1 MALTGIEI
9 FKHLPKTNCKDC
21 GFPTCLAF
29 AMKLAAKQASLEDCP
44 HASDEAKEFLG
55 AASAP
60 PVRKV
65 VLGSGAAEWPLG
77 EETVLFRHEKKFVNP
92 CAYAVSVSD
101 NDPELTAKVER
112 IASYK
117 VDRVGED
124 YGVNLIAVTD
134 ASGDAAT
141 FAAAVKTVVE
151 TAPRQGILLSTRD
164 AGRIEAALSACEGKK
179 PLVYGATSEN
189 LDELL
194 PLVKG
199 KAALVLSAG
208 NLDDLAVMS
217 EKAVGAGVE
226 DLILD
231 PAPANAREAL
241 ERLTLIRRLAVKKNF
256 KPFGFPIFMSAVND
270 DPQLENALATIG
282 TMKYASVILLGE
294 LRDWEML
301 GLLTGRLNI
310 YTDPQKPMQVDQKVY
325 EIGSVNGDSPF
336 IVTTNFAL
344 TYFIV
349 AGEIENS
356 RVATRLAVQD
366 VEGLSVL
373 TAWAA
378 GKFTA
383 SKIAEFIKESGVE
396 GSLSRKE
403 VILPGYVSV
412 LSGALEDKLGDGWK
426 VVVGPREANQLPQ
439 FLKSRVNGS

>member
-44 HASDEAKEFLG
+44 HASDEAIAFLG

-65 VLGSGAAEWPLG
+65 VIGEGDGAWALG
-77 EETVLFRHEKKFVNP
+77 EETVLFRHDKKFVNP
-92 CAYAVSVSD
+92 SAYAIQVAD
-101 NDPELTAKVER
+101 NDPELEAKVKA
-112 IASYK
+112 IAAFK

-124 YGVNLIAVTD
+124 YGVNLIALQDV
-134 ASGDAAT
+134 SGDGSA
-141 FAAAVKTVVE
+141 FSSAVKTVVE
-151 TAPRQGILLSTRD
+151 NAPRQGMVLCSQKAD
-164 AGRIEAALSACEGKK
+164 VIEAGLSACDGKK
-179 PLVYGATSEN
+179 PLVYGATGEN
-189 LDELL
+189 LDKLL

-199 KAALVLSAG
+199 KASLVVSSA
-208 NLDDLAVMS
+208 NLDDLAAMT
-217 EKAVGAGVE
+217 EKAVAGGVE

-231 PAPANAREAL
+231 PMPENAREAV
-241 ERLTLIRRLAVKKNF
+241 ERFTIIRRLAIKKNY
-256 KPFGFPIFMSAVND
+256 KPFGYPILMDAGHE
-270 DPQLENALATIG
+270 DPQVEGALATVG
-282 TMKYASVILLGE
+282 TMKYASVILLKE
-294 LRDWEML
+294 LHAWEML

-325 EIGSVNGDSPF
+325 DIGNVSKDSPL

-349 AGEIENS
+349 AGEVENS
-356 RVATRLAVQD
+356 KVPTRLAIQD

-383 SKIAEFIKESGVE
+383 SKIAEFLKESGVE
-396 GSLSRKE
+396 NQMNKKE
-403 VILPGYVSV
+403 VILPGYVAV
-412 LSGALEDKLGDGWK
+412 LSGALEDKLGGDWK

-439 FLKSRVNGS
+439 FLKSQAKG

>member
-9 FKHLPKTNCKDC
+9 FKHLPKTNCKEC

-29 AMKLAAKQASLEDCP
+29 AMKLAAKQATLEDCP

-60 PVRKV
+60 PVGKV
-65 VLGSGAAEWPLG
+65 VIGTGDAAWTLG

-92 CAYAVSVSD
+92 SAYTIKIAD
-101 NDPELTAKVER
+101 NDPELEAKVKA
-112 IASYK
+112 IADFK
-117 VDRVGED
+117 VDRVGVD

-134 ASGDAAT
+134 ASGDGAT
-141 FAAAVKTVVE
+141 FSAAVQKVAAA
-151 TAPRQGILLSTRD
+151 APRLGIVLASQNADVLA
-164 AGRIEAALSACEGKK
+164 AGLSAADGKK
-179 PLVYGATSEN
+179 PLVYGATADN
-189 LDELL
+189 VDQLL
-194 PLVKG
+194 PLVKD
-199 KAALVLSAG
+199 KAALVVSSGDLNELSAM
-208 NLDDLAVMS
+208 A
-217 EKAVGAGVE
+217 EKAVGAGVKE
-226 DLILD
+226 LILD
-231 PAPANAREAL
+231 PMPGNAREAL
-241 ERLTLIRRLAVKKNF
+241 ERFTIIRRLAVKKNY
-256 KPFGFPIFMSAVND
+256 KPFGYPILMDAGNE
-270 DPQLENALATIG
+270 DPQLEGALATLG
-282 TMKYASVILLGE
+282 TMKYASVILLDTLE
-294 LRDWEML
+294 AWQML

-325 EIGSVNGDSPF
+325 EIGGVNGDSPL

-356 RVATRLAVQD
+356 KVPTRLAVQD

-396 GSLSRKE
+396 GKLNKKE
-403 VILPGYVSV
+403 VILPGYVAV
-412 LSGALEDKLGDGWK
+412 LSGALEDKLGGDWK

-439 FLKSRVNGS
+439 FLKSCAKG

>member
-44 HASDEAKEFLG
+44 HASEEAKAFLG

-65 VLGSGAAEWPLG
+65 VVGAGDAAWPLG

-92 CAYAVSVSD
+92 SAYAIKVAD
-101 NDPELTAKVER
+101 NDPELEAKVKAV
-112 IASYK
+112 ASFK

-124 YGVNLIAVTD
+124 YGADMIAVLD
-134 ASGDAAT
+134 ASGDPAT
-141 FAAAVKTVVE
+141 FASAVRKVVE
-151 TAPRQGILLSTRD
+151 AAPRLAIVLLSSK
-164 AGRIEAALSACEGKK
+164 AKVIEAGLSACEGKN
-179 PLVYGATSEN
+179 PLVHGATGETIDQ
-189 LDELL
+189 LA

-199 KAALVLSAG
+199 KAVLVVSAAS
-208 NLDDLAVMS
+208 LDDLAALA
-217 EKAVGAGVE
+217 EKAAAAGVE
-226 DLILD
+226 NLILD
-231 PAPANAREAL
+231 PMPANAREAL
-241 ERLTLIRRLAVKKNF
+241 EKFTLIRRLAVKKNY
-256 KPFGFPIFMSAVND
+256 KPFGYPILMDAGHE
-270 DPQLENALATIG
+270 DPQVEGALATVG
-282 TMKYASVILLGE
+282 TMKYASVILLNA
-294 LRDWEML
+294 LRSWEML

-325 EIGSVNGDSPF
+325 EVGSVNGDSPLV
-336 IVTTNFAL
+336 VTTNFAL

-356 RVATRLAVQD
+356 KVPTRLAVQD

-383 SKIAEFIKESGVE
+383 GKIAEFLKESGV
-396 GSLSRKE
+396 GDQLNKKE
-403 VILPGYVSV
+403 VILPGYVAV

-426 VVVGPREANQLPQ
+426 VVVGPREANQIPQ
-439 FLKSRVNGS
+439 FLRGRAAG

>member
-9 FKHLPKTNCKDC
+9 FKHLPKTNCKEC

-29 AMKLAAKQASLEDCP
+29 AMKLAAKQATLEDCP

-60 PVRKV
+60 PVGKV
-65 VLGSGAAEWPLG
+65 VIGTGDAAWTLG

-92 CAYAVSVSD
+92 SAYTIKIAD
-101 NDPELTAKVER
+101 NDPELEAKVKA
-112 IASYK
+112 IADFK
-117 VDRVGED
+117 VDRVGVD

-134 ASGDAAT
+134 ASGDGAT
-141 FAAAVKTVVE
+141 FSAAVQKVAAA
-151 TAPRQGILLSTRD
+151 APRLGIVLASQNADVLA
-164 AGRIEAALSACEGKK
+164 AGLSAADGKK
-179 PLVYGATSEN
+179 PLVYGATADN
-189 LDELL
+189 VDQLL
-194 PLVKG
+194 PLVKD
-199 KAALVLSAG
+199 KAALVVRSGDLNELSAM
-208 NLDDLAVMS
+208 A
-217 EKAVGAGVE
+217 EKAVGAGVKE
-226 DLILD
+226 LILD
-231 PAPANAREAL
+231 PMPGNAREAL
-241 ERLTLIRRLAVKKNF
+241 ERFTIIRRLAVKKNY
-256 KPFGFPIFMSAVND
+256 KPFGYPILMDAGNE
-270 DPQLENALATIG
+270 DPQLEGALATLG
-282 TMKYASVILLGE
+282 TMKYASVILLDTLE
-294 LRDWEML
+294 AWQML

-325 EIGSVNGDSPF
+325 EIGGVNGDSPL

-356 RVATRLAVQD
+356 KVPTRLAVQD

-396 GSLSRKE
+396 GKLNKKE
-403 VILPGYVSV
+403 VILPGYVAV
-412 LSGALEDKLGDGWK
+412 LSGALEDKLGGDWK

-439 FLKSRVNGS
+439 FLKSCAKG

>member
-44 HASDEAKEFLG
+44 HASDEAKAFLG

-65 VLGSGAAEWPLG
+65 VIGEGDAAWSLG
-77 EETVLFRHEKKFVNP
+77 EETVLFRHDKKFVNP
-92 CAYAVSVSD
+92 SAYAVRIAD
-101 NDPELTAKVER
+101 NDPELEAKVKA
-112 IASYK
+112 IASFK

-124 YGVNLIAVTD
+124 YGVNLIALQD
-134 ASGDAAT
+134 ASGDGSA
-141 FAAAVKTVVE
+141 FSSAVKTVVE
-151 TAPRQGILLSTRD
+151 NAPRQGIVLCSQKTD
-164 AGRIEAALSACEGKK
+164 VVEAGLSACDGKK
-179 PLVYGATSEN
+179 PLVCGATAEN
-189 LDELL
+189 LDQFL

-199 KAALVLSAG
+199 KASLVVSSG
-208 NLDDLAVMS
+208 NLDDLASMT
-217 EKAVGAGVE
+217 EKAAAGGVE

-231 PAPANAREAL
+231 PMPENARDAL
-241 ERLTLIRRLAVKKNF
+241 EKFTIIRRLAIKKNY
-256 KPFGFPIFMSAVND
+256 KPFGYPIFMDAGHE
-270 DPQLENALATIG
+270 DPQVEGALATVG
-282 TMKYASVILLGE
+282 TMKYASVILLNE
-294 LRDWEML
+294 LHAWEML

-325 EIGSVNGDSPF
+325 DIGNVSKDSPL

-349 AGEIENS
+349 AGEVENS
-356 RVATRLAVQD
+356 KVPTRLAIQD

-383 SKIAEFIKESGVE
+383 SKIAEFLKESGVE
-396 GSLSRKE
+396 NQMNKKE
-403 VILPGYVSV
+403 VILPGYVAV
-412 LSGALEDKLGDGWK
+412 LSGALEDKLGGDWK

-439 FLKSRVNGS
+439 FLKSQAKG

>member
-44 HASDEAKEFLG
+44 HASDEAKAFLG

-65 VLGSGAAEWPLG
+65 VIGTGDAAWSLG
-77 EETVLFRHEKKFVNP
+77 EETVLFRHDKKFVNP
-92 CAYAVSVSD
+92 SAYAIQVSD
-101 NDPELTAKVER
+101 NDPELEAKLKA
-112 IASYK
+112 IAAFK

-124 YGVNLIAVTD
+124 YGVNMIAVQD
-134 ASGDAAT
+134 ASGDGAT
-141 FAAAVKTVVE
+141 FAAAVAKAVE
-151 TAPRQGILLSTRD
+151 TAPRLGIILASRSPD
-164 AGRIEAALSACEGKK
+164 VVEAGLAAAEGKK
-179 PLVYGATSEN
+179 PLVYGATAEN
-189 LDELL
+189 LDALI

-199 KAALVLSAG
+199 KAALVVSAASLDELSE
-208 NLDDLAVMS
+208 LS
-217 EKAVGAGVE
+217 EKASGAGAE
-226 DLILD
+226 ELILD
-231 PAPANAREAL
+231 PMPGNAREAL
-241 ERLTLIRRLAVKKNF
+241 ESLTQVRRLAIKKNY
-256 KPFGFPIFMSAVND
+256 KPFGYPLFMDATNGDAQV
-270 DPQLENALATIG
+270 EGALATVG
-282 TMKYASVILLGE
+282 TMKYASVIILSE
-294 LRDWEML
+294 LRAWEML

-325 EIGSVNGDSPF
+325 DIGSVNADSPL

-356 RVATRLAVQD
+356 KVPTRLAVQD

-383 SKIAEFIKESGVE
+383 SKIAEFIKESGV
-396 GSLSRKE
+396 GDQISKKE
-403 VILPGYVSV
+403 VIIPGYVSV
-412 LSGALEDKLGDGWK
+412 LSGALEEKLGDGWK
-426 VVVGPREANQLPQ
+426 VVVGPREANQIPQ
-439 FLKSRVNGS
+439 FLKAGAAA

>member
-29 AMKLAAKQASLEDCP
+29 AMKLAAKQVSLDACP
-44 HASDEAKEFLG
+44 HASEEAKAFLG

-65 VLGSGAAEWPLG
+65 VIGAGDAAWPLG

-92 CAYAVSVSD
+92 CAYAVQVGD
-101 NDPELTAKVER
+101 NDPELAAKIKQ
-112 IASYK
+112 IADFK
-117 VDRVGED
+117 VDRVGVN
-124 YGVNLIAVTD
+124 YGVNMIAVQD
-134 ASGDAAT
+134 RSGGGAA
-141 FAAAVKTVVE
+141 FSAAVKKVVDA
-151 TAPRQGILLSTRD
+151 APGLGVLLMSRD
-164 AGRIEAALSACEGKK
+164 AQRIGAALSSCEGKK
-179 PLVYGATSEN
+179 PLVYGADKEN
-189 LDELL
+189 LEQLL

-199 KAALVLSAG
+199 KASLVLSAG
-208 NLDDLAVMS
+208 NLDELSAMA
-217 EKAVGAGVE
+217 EKAAGAGVE

-231 PAPANAREAL
+231 PMPGNAREAL
-241 ERLTLIRRLAVKKNF
+241 ERFTMMRRLAVKKNY
-256 KPFGFPIFMSAVND
+256 KPFGYPLFMNAVHED
-270 DPQLENALATIG
+270 AQVEGALAALG
-282 TMKYASVILLGE
+282 TMKYASVILLGA
-294 LRDWEML
+294 LRSWEML

-310 YTDPQKPMQVDQKVY
+310 YTDPQKPMQVDQKIY
-325 EIGSVNGDSPF
+325 EMGTVNGNSPL

-356 RVATRLAVQD
+356 KVPARLAVQD

-383 SKIAEFIKESGVE
+383 GSIANFIKESGVE
-396 GSLSRKE
+396 NQLAKKE
-403 VILPGYVSV
+403 AILPGYVAV
-412 LSGALEDKLGDGWK
+412 LSGSLEDKLGNGWK
-426 VVVGPREANQLPQ
+426 VVVGPREANQIPQ
-439 FLKSRVNGS
+439 FLKARANG

>member
-44 HASDEAKEFLG
+44 HASEEAKAFLG

-65 VLGSGAAEWPLG
+65 VIGAGEAACTLG
-77 EETVLFRHEKKFVNP
+77 EETVMFRHDKKFVNP
-92 CAYAVSVSD
+92 CAYAIEVAD
-101 NDPELTAKVER
+101 NDPALDQQIKQ
-112 IASYK
+112 IADFK

-124 YGVNLIAVTD
+124 YGVNLIAVRD
-134 ASGDAAT
+134 ASGDGAT
-141 FAAAVKTVVE
+141 FAAAVKKVVE
-151 TAPRQGILLSTRD
+151 AAPGVGILLASEQPGIVE
-164 AGRIEAALSACEGKK
+164 AGLAAADGKRPLVHGATPENIDQLLPAVKDKAVLVVSADNLDTLAALAE
-179 PLVYGATSEN
+179 
-189 LDELL
+189 
-194 PLVKG
+194 
-199 KAALVLSAG
+199 KAA
-208 NLDDLAVMS
+208 
-217 EKAVGAGVE
+217 GAGVN

-231 PAPANAREAL
+231 PRPANAREAV
-241 ERLTLIRRLAVKKNF
+241 ERFTIIRRLAIKKNY
-256 KPFGFPIFMSAVND
+256 KPFGYPTFMDARHD
-270 DPQLENALATIG
+270 DPQVEGALATVG
-282 TMKYASVILLGE
+282 TMKYASVILLSE
-294 LRDWEML
+294 LRAWEML

-325 EIGSVNGDSPF
+325 EIGKVNGDSPL

-356 RVATRLAVQD
+356 KVATRLAVQD

-396 GSLSRKE
+396 SNINRKE
-403 VILPGYVSV
+403 IILPGYVAV
-412 LSGALEDKLGDGWK
+412 LSGALEDKLGGDWK
-426 VVVGPREANQLPQ
+426 VVVGPREANQIPQ
-439 FLKSRVNGS
+439 FLKARAS

>member
-1 MALTGIEI
+1 MALSGIEI

-60 PVRKV
+60 PVKKV
-65 VLGSGAAEWPLG
+65 VIGAGDSAWALG
-77 EETVLFRHEKKFVNP
+77 EETVLFRHDKKFVNP
-92 CAYAVSVSD
+92 SAYAIEVAD
-101 NDPELTAKVER
+101 NDPELEAKLKG
-112 IASYK
+112 IAAFK

-124 YGVNLIAVTD
+124 YGANLVAIRD
-134 ASGDAAT
+134 ASGDPGT
-141 FAAAVKTVVE
+141 FAAAVGKAVSAAPRVGIVLASQKPEVVE
-151 TAPRQGILLSTRD
+151 
-164 AGRIEAALSACEGKK
+164 AGLGAAEGKN
-179 PLVYGATSEN
+179 PLVYGANKEN
-189 LDELL
+189 LDALVA
-194 PLVKG
+194 LVKG
-199 KAALVLSAG
+199 KAVLVVSAD
-208 NLDDLAVMS
+208 NLDELSELA
-217 EKAVGAGVE
+217 EKASAAGAS

-231 PAPANAREAL
+231 PMAANAREAV
-241 ERLTLIRRLAVKKNF
+241 ERLTQIRRLAIKKNY
-256 KPFGFPIFMSAVND
+256 KPFGYPLLMDARHE
-270 DPQLENALATIG
+270 DPQVEAALATVG
-282 TMKYASVILLGE
+282 TMKYASVILLSE
-294 LRDWEML
+294 LRSWEML

-310 YTDPQKPMQVDQKVY
+310 YTDPQKPMQVDQKIY
-325 EIGSVNGDSPF
+325 EIGSVNADSPL

-356 RVATRLAVQD
+356 KVATRLAVQD

-383 SKIAEFIKESGVE
+383 GKIAEFIKESGV
-396 GSLSRKE
+396 GDQISKKE

-426 VVVGPREANQLPQ
+426 VVVGPREANQIPQ
-439 FLKSRVNGS
+439 FLKARAAA

>member
-65 VLGSGAAEWPLG
+65 VIGTGDAAWTLG
-77 EETVLFRHEKKFVNP
+77 EETVLFRHEKKFVNAS
-92 CAYAVSVSD
+92 AYAVSLAD
-101 NDPELTAKVER
+101 NDPELAAKVKA
-112 IASYK
+112 IADFK

-124 YGVNLIAVTD
+124 YGVNLIALQDV
-134 ASGDAAT
+134 SGDAGA
-141 FAAAVKTVVE
+141 FSAAVKTVVDA
-151 TAPRQGILLSTRD
+151 APKLGLVLMTGD
-164 AGRIEAALSACEGKK
+164 AGLVEAGLSACEGKN
-179 PLVYGATSEN
+179 PLVNGADADN
-189 LDELL
+189 IDALL

-199 KAALVLSAG
+199 KASLVIRAGDLDSLS
-208 NLDDLAVMS
+208 DLS
-217 EKAVGAGVE
+217 EKAAAAGVE

-231 PAPANAREAL
+231 PAPGNAREAL
-241 ERLTLIRRLAVKKNF
+241 ERLTQIRRLAIKKNY
-256 KPFGFPIFMSAVND
+256 KPFGYPLWMSAVHE
-270 DPQLENALATIG
+270 DPQIEGALATIG
-282 TMKYASVILLGE
+282 TMKYASVILLSE
-294 LRDWEML
+294 LRSWEML

-310 YTDPQKPMQVDQKVY
+310 YTDPQKPMQVEQKVY
-325 EIGSVNGDSPF
+325 ELGNVDGDSPL

-356 RVATRLAVQD
+356 KVPTRLAVQD

-383 SKIAEFIKESGVE
+383 GKIAEFIKESGVAE
-396 GSLSRKE
+396 NLSRKE

-412 LSGALEDKLGDGWK
+412 LSGALEEKLGGDWK

-439 FLKSRVNGS
+439 FLKSSVQG